1 LKDSFRAEVGPN
13 FGVSTHTA
21 YLIIF
26 LSVFVYGKVGLKTRF
41 YRGNQQQCIKS
52 AHPT

>member
-26 LSVFVYGKVGLKTRF
+26 FICFRLRKGGVKDPILSR
-41 YRGNQQQCIKS
+41 KS
-52 AHPT
+52 TTMY